1 MFDFY
6 MDAHMHFDLYD
17 NRNEV
22 LRYVQQK
29 ESYTIAVTNLPQ
41 LFEKYKHQY
50 MGNKYFQLALGFH
63 PELVYQYSNQQMLFK
78 ELINETRFIGEIG
91 LDYTKKSKEDV
102 MCQTEI
108 FEKIIKWC
116 SGKNKILSV
125 HSRSASKKV
134 VDILNGFD
142 GTVILHWYSG
152 GITDLRR
159 AIEQGCYF
167 SINHQMLQSVNG
179 RNIVGNIPVDRIL
192 LESDAPFTKGL
203 SEKYYVNS
211 AYLGQLFRKKYGQSF
226 KDYLNNYRIEQ
237 ASNQL
242 IHTDKKIIQI
252 AEEVGYHDLD
262 YFVNRFIQVKGCT
275 PARFRKQMFEE

>member
-78 ELINETRFIGEIG
+78 KLINETRFIGEIG

-116 SGKNKILSV
+116 SGKNKLLSV

-203 SEKYYVNS
+203 SEKYTIDFNDVIYKYIGELYHQELDVV
-211 AYLGQLFRKKYGQSF
+211 KK
-226 KDYLNNYRIEQ
+226 RIKANFVEV
-237 ASNQL
+237 L
-242 IHTDKKIIQI
+242 KK
-252 AEEVGYHDLD
+252 
-262 YFVNRFIQVKGCT
+262 
-275 PARFRKQMFEE
+275 

>member
-1 MFDFY
+1 

-125 HSRSASKKV
+125 LCFLQWASKKV

-152 GITDLRR
+152 SITDLRR
-159 AIEQGCYF
+159 AIELGCYF

-179 RNIVGNIPVDRIL
+179 RNIIGNIPVDRIL

-203 SEKYYVNS
+203 GEKYTIDFNDVIYKYIGGVYN
-211 AYLGQLFRKKYGQSF
+211 QKIDVVKK
-226 KDYLNNYRIEQ
+226 RIK
-237 ASNQL
+237 ANF
-242 IHTDKKIIQI
+242 
-252 AEEVGYHDLD
+252 AEVLKSK
-262 YFVNRFIQVKGCT
+262 R
-275 PARFRKQMFEE
+275 